1 MSLSDCFVRVYYAGY
16 GQDSPLKLTWYLVST
31 LECDSSQQLYI
42 DKRHN
47 SLLLRLLFPSKLI
60 FSLEHKTS
68 RFAFQSN
75 LPHVINPIESKLGTS
90 TTNDI
95 NLIIYLMEDKYS
107 PLHIKTV
114 GGEMK
119 QLPSF
124 LSPQFGAVLLY
135 DTRLA
140 LVIKQVVT
148 SQFLMIINGKLRLAR

>member
-1 MSLSDCFVRVYYAGY
+1 MRDTDKTFPLDLHGSLG
-16 GQDSPLKLTWYLVST
+16 
-31 LECDSSQQLYI
+31 CDSSQQHNI
-42 DKRHN
+42 DKTHN
-47 SLLLRLLFPSKLI
+47 YLILRLLFSSKVLNC
-60 FSLEHKTS
+60 FSLPTQCIEHKAS

-95 NLIIYLMEDKYS
+95 NLIIYLMESKYS

-148 SQFLMIINGKLRLAR
+148 SQF